1 MLAALAALLIFQAAS
16 AVSCRARGTLQGL
29 GRGRQKVFSGPCEL
43 LAGLQAKMVVQ
54 SDSLCAWNKKKKKG
68 ADFKFTLGFKIYY
81 VFQLSSLHNWNFLPL
96 IIFYRHSSTTGGL
109 TSKIA
114 LQGWGL
120 LRAACF
126 YCFPHQLFL
135 FSALIRF
142 PSHTPS
148 LTSHLPL
155 ALIYVFIPLI
165 SLFKM
170 YGKALDWAPRDLS
183 SIPGFSAF
191 SIPDLERDCFV
202 LSLWPGLSKD

>member
-1 MLAALAALLIFQAAS
+1 MLTALAALFILQQPLLSAAEPAGPS
-16 AVSCRARGTLQGL
+16 EACGEAGRRFSQGL
-29 GRGRQKVFSGPCEL
+29 VNSWLGYKLRCSFNQILSVLGVK
-43 LAGLQAKMVVQ
+43 
-54 SDSLCAWNKKKKKG
+54 KKKKKG

-81 VFQLSSLHNWNFLPL
+81 VFQLSSLHNWNFFPL
-96 IIFYRHSSTTGGL
+96 IIFYQHSSTTGGL

-142 PSHTPS
+142 PSHIPS

-155 ALIYVFIPLI
+155 ALTYVFIPLI

-170 YGKALDWAPRDLS
+170 CVKALDWVPRDLS

-191 SIPDLERDCFV
+191 SIHDLESECFV
-202 LSLWPGLSKD
+202 LSL